1 MIKTNENQVTF
12 GGTVGKDLT
21 IKEGNNG
28 KKPFAFTSVVQTTFW
43 PKPNG
48 ETGFNER
55 STWMNI
61 KFNDKLLNKINQ
73 HGGLWKGDEI
83 VIKGQL
89 VQRKF
94 GDEGHILTEIQVD
107 SILSHLPIAVRKLAK
122 EAGINQSAQPVNTHS
137 AQQNHQSAPQYNQQ
151 NAPQYNQQNAP
162 QYNQQNAPQYNQQN
176 ANNTVPQYAN
186 NTAPQYANNTAPQ
199 YANNTAPQQ
208 SQTNNQTQKDE
219 WTNTEFYGSS
229 NQ

>member
-1 MIKTNENQVTF
+1 MIKTNENQITF
-12 GGTVGKDLT
+12 GGTLGKDLT

-43 PKPNG
+43 AKPNG

-89 VQRKF
+89 VQRKI

-122 EAGINQSAQPVNTHS
+122 EAGINQSAQPVNT
-137 AQQNHQSAPQYNQQ
+137 Q
-151 NAPQYNQQNAP
+151 APQYNQQNAP

-176 ANNTVPQYAN
+176 ANNTAPQYAN

-199 YANNTAPQQ
+199 YANNTAQQQ
-208 SQTNNQTQKDE
+208 SQSNNRTQEDE
-219 WTNTEFYGSS
+219 WSNTEFYGSS